1 MAQNTIYRQLKKKCF
16 KGLRVWRELAQIS
29 RAKATID
36 EALYTLD
43 IPKLSFIKRIKHGE
57 IRVVTLAAKNR
68 LQVFWKDSKRQ
79 IRSLL
84 VEASWLENHYAYKV
98 FQAE

>member
-1 MAQNTIYRQLKKKCF
+1 
-16 KGLRVWRELAQIS
+16 
-29 RAKATID
+29 
-36 EALYTLD
+36 
-43 IPKLSFIKRIKHGE
+43 
-57 IRVVTLAAKNR
+57 VVTLAAKNR